1 MSSQENV
8 VDASDIGPAESSP
21 SLRIRSDMEIAETTT
36 NLESVPGLA
45 ISSRTIYQ
53 NTISRDITKEFVL
66 AASGE

>member
-1 MSSQENV
+1 
-8 VDASDIGPAESSP
+8 
-21 SLRIRSDMEIAETTT
+21 METAETTT
-36 NLESVPGLA
+36 NLESVAGLA

>member
-8 VDASDIGPAESSP
+8 VDASDTRPAESSP
-21 SLRIRSDMEIAETTT
+21 HLTIEPDMATETTT
-36 NLESVPGLA
+36 NLESAAGSA